1 MTSVTVTSTPY
12 EVSVSDDGSLVTVAS
27 TGPAG
32 QGVPTGGSTGQVLS
46 KIDGADYN
54 TQWGSAGAGSV
65 TEVSGTAP
73 IEVATGTSTP
83 VISLADTD
91 VVAGA
96 YTNANITVDAQGRLT
111 LAASGSAGGVTDVTG
126 TSPIV
131 VATDGTTRAVSLDA
145 LGVSSAYLSLNAVV
159 AAKIASNAVET
170 AKIKDAAVTAA
181 KLANTAVTLG
191 DYTNANITVDAQGR
205 LTAATNGTA
214 GTVTS
219 ITPAGDNGS
228 GTAITGAGTITIA
241 ATAPIST
248 SVTGTTVTSR
258 TTTQGLLE
266 RRRRS
271 RLQSLWIQWSCHWS
285 VVSVQHLYFP
295 RTT

>member
-12 EVSVSDDGSLVTVAS
+12 TVSVSDDGSLVTVAS

-96 YTNANITVDAQGRLT
+96 YTSANITVDAQGRLT
-111 LAASGSAGGVTDVTG
+111 S
-126 TSPIV
+126 
-131 VATDGTTRAVSLDA
+131 
-145 LGVSSAYLSLNAVV
+145 
-159 AAKIASNAVET
+159 
-170 AKIKDAAVTAA
+170 
-181 KLANTAVTLG
+181 
-191 DYTNANITVDAQGR
+191 
-205 LTAATNGTA
+205 ATNGTA

-219 ITPAGDNGS
+219 ITPASDGGS

-241 ATAPIST
+241 GGRLT
-248 SVTGTTVTSR
+248 SDLDDSGTTITR
-258 TTTQGLLE
+258 
-266 RRRRS
+266 
-271 RLQSLWIQWSCHWS
+271 
-285 VVSVQHLYFP
+285 
-295 RTT
+295 